1 MGNGRKDTAELFG
14 ERRERRIEVEDSGKK
29 KMGEKEVENGAGTRG
44 LQEPQVGRDSI
55 NGQ

>member
-14 ERRERRIEVEDSGKK
+14 DRRTEAEDSGKK
-29 KMGEKEVENGAGTRG
+29 KMGEKEVENGAGTHS
-44 LQEPQVGRDSI
+44 LQEPQVGRDFI